1 MTFSLCVRQLPTY
14 FRPTDVGS
22 SMKLDCA
29 IDFIQLRRPNF
40 HLWHTRSL
48 GDRGIIS
55 HSASIDSEL
64 DRRTLRLA
72 AFEAIT
78 KHAEVSRCEK
88 DQDDGNDDGDD
99 DRSRI
104 AAQLQP
110 KI

>member
-1 MTFSLCVRQLPTY
+1 
-14 FRPTDVGS
+14 
-22 SMKLDCA
+22 MKLDCA
-29 IDFIQLRRPNF
+29 RNSIQLRRPNF

-48 GDRGIIS
+48 GDRGLIGHI
-55 HSASIDSEL
+55 ASIDSEL
-64 DRRTLRLA
+64 DRRALRLA

-78 KHAEVSRCEK
+78 KHAEESRCEK

-104 AAQLQP
+104 TAQLQP